1 MSKNPWKHIF
11 ILTWI
16 LFVIL
21 GWKIL
26 NPMVQDTLTLTG
38 SIMEYSHR
46 LNNPETIKA
55 QNGLLEKKNHELEMR
70 ITELTAVFPSRENL
84 SQIYNV
90 IGDIV
95 DKNDVSMEKITP
107 HELQED
113 SLFYQM
119 KLEFSVTSA
128 FNNFLQFVHSLE
140 SGTDIFRIE
149 KLQIDRPEKQHDKLN
164 IQITLLTHIKRD

>member
-1 MSKNPWKHIF
+1 
-11 ILTWI
+11 
-16 LFVIL
+16 
-21 GWKIL
+21 
-26 NPMVQDTLTLTG
+26 MVQDTLSLTS
-38 SIMEYSHR
+38 SIMEYSHQ
-46 LNNPETIKA
+46 LNNPGTIKA
-55 QNGLLEKKNHELEMR
+55 QNGLLEEKNQELKTK
-70 ITELTAVFPSRENL
+70 IAELTAVFPTRENL

-95 DKNDVSMEKITP
+95 DKNGVSMEKITP

-128 FNNFLQFVHSLE
+128 FNSLLQFVHSLE
-140 SGTDIFRIE
+140 SETDIFRIE
-149 KLQIDRPEKQHDKLN
+149 KLQIDKPEKQKDKLN